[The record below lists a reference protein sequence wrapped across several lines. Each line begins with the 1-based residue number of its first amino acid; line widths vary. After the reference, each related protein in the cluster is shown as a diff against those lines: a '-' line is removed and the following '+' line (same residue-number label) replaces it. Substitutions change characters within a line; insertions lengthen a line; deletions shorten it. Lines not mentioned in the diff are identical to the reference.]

1 MIVSN
6 IYHHHNSY
14 ELMYVTY
21 IFMIKKAKFQLFKSK
36 FITIREKH

>member
-14 ELMYVTY
+14 EFDVIY
-21 IFMIKKAKFQLFKSK
+21 IFMTKKNSYYFNFSNQNS
-36 FITIREKH
+36 